1 MFYYVYFDDP
11 NNIGHDSLDV
21 LEIVWETAN
30 CRFVS
35 GPHNRVQTN
44 LKSNENYYNYLTSCG
59 FFSWHFFRF
68 FWTLPLFRDFSSK
81 KSYSCAYRK
90 VARCRQVY
98 YSILHSFGQRL
109 YCKCLPMTKWAE
121 NQVNHQNFDPS
132 LLPKKLWLL
141 FMGMKQ
147 KKKLKKRIQN
157 GRLKNLCFIKP
168 SILNIFSRKFYR
180 LVLGAVK

>member
-1 MFYYVYFDDP
+1 M
-11 NNIGHDSLDV
+11 
-21 LEIVWETAN
+21 
-30 CRFVS
+30 
-35 GPHNRVQTN
+35 
-44 LKSNENYYNYLTSCG
+44 
-59 FFSWHFFRF
+59 RF
-68 FWTLPLFRDFSSK
+68 FFLTLFQIFLKVQTLPLFRDFSSK

-109 YCKCLPMTKWAE
+109 YGKCLPMTKWAE

-157 GRLKNLCFIKP
+157 GRLKKP
-168 SILNIFSRKFYR
+168 HFAKWSILNNV
-180 LVLGAVK
+180 LPNWAGWVLGLVGLIDTKGIDLAQPIWPWGCPT